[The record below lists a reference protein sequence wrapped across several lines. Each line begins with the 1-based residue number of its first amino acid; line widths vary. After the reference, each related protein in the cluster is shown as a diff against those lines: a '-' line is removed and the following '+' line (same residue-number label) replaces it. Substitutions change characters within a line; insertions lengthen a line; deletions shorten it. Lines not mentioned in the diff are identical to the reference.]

1 MEMLTHTMINIFDQ
15 PSAAAAALVLFSAAL
30 LLQIFVCYKTRR
42 ILSRLFA
49 IIISCSA
56 IAVSS
61 LVFSGAL
68 ELEGY
73 IPEISSGIGVTVLSA
88 ALPILI
94 GLVLGYIIY
103 IAAAL
108 VLSQKLTNK

>member
-1 MEMLTHTMINIFDQ
+1 MEMLTHTMTNIFTM
-15 PSAAAAALVLFSAAL
+15 PSTVAMAIVLLSAAL

-49 IIISCSA
+49 IIISCFA

-61 LVFSGAL
+61 LVFSGTL

-73 IPEISSGIGVTVLSA
+73 TPEISASIGVMVSSA

-108 VLSQKLTNK
+108 VLSKKPTNK

>member
-1 MEMLTHTMINIFDQ
+1 MEMLTHTMTNIFAM
-15 PSAAAAALVLFSAAL
+15 PSAVTTALVLFSAAL

-49 IIISCSA
+49 IIISGFA

-61 LVFSGAL
+61 LVFSGTL
-68 ELEGY
+68 ELEDY
-73 IPEISSGIGVTVLSA
+73 APEISSGISVMVSSA

-103 IAAAL
+103 IAATI
-108 VLSQKLTNK
+108 VLSKKPTNK